1 MACYGDSRPPR
12 WYTRDRSRAEASAR
26 GALELGLLA
35 TRELGDTLVLDD
47 LVVARNVHYR
57 NIRRHKVAG
66 SHALLAAACTEL
78 SVNM

>member
-1 MACYGDSRPPR
+1 MSG
-12 WYTRDRSRAEASAR
+12 R

-35 TRELGDTLVLDD
+35 TRGLGDTLVLDD
-47 LVVARNVHYR
+47 LVVAMNVHYW

-66 SHALLAAACTEL
+66 SHALLAAAYTEL